1 MALLLDDGRIVQDVK
16 EKHMFLTTNEICTI
30 LDCSRGFVVKNFR
43 DDLGLKFSDLR
54 GETYKIRE
62 QIIAERG
69 GEKASNFSQKFTDVF
84 YRAPDLLNKI
94 LNDSEL
100 TIQTGFIDLACF
112 FAGDDLR
119 TLYSNVQKIQKRYQK
134 PMAAARSEI
143 FQESNAIIEKADNPI
158 LEGIGFYRLACI
170 NSARRR
176 DLERVILPKMPKK
189 IRDGLDI
196 YGLFS
201 AHKLA
206 NFYGSKTLETLHR
219 NVVDYAWM
227 RIKFQGRVWYVKQLK
242 PAGSYVIKSPAMT
255 VQMIQER
262 RKISGLKKTF

>member
-16 EKHMFLTTNEICTI
+16 GKHMFLTTNEICTI

-43 DDLGLKFSDLR
+43 DDLGMKFSDLR

-112 FAGDDLR
+112 FAGDDLK

-134 PMAAARSEI
+134 PLTVARSEI
-143 FQESNAIIEKADNPI
+143 FQESNAIIQKADNPI
-158 LEGIGFYRLACI
+158 LEEIGFYRLACI
-170 NSARRR
+170 NSAKRR
-176 DLERVILPKMPKK
+176 DLERVILPKMPEK

-227 RIKFQGRVWYVKQLK
+227 RIKFQGRVWYVKQLR
-242 PAGSYVIKSPAMT
+242 PTGSYVIKSPATT
-255 VQMIQER
+255 VRMIQER
-262 RKISGLKKTF
+262 RKKFGLKKAF